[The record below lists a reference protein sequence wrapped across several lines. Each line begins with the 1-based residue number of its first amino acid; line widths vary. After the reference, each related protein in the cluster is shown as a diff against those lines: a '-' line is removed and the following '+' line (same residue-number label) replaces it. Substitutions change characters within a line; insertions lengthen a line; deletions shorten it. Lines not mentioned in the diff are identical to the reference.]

1 MIFIIMN
8 LRESIRENL
17 LLEKKIGVIASEFVT
32 TFQFELDRTIH
43 SSIRSTRPELGSSYE
58 QREISNLEL
67 KEFITLAKKDIAEK
81 IVSNEI
87 KNGIPFILKS
97 LKWALAISI
106 VPQHFGGTYWE
117 LVITTV
123 FRESE
128 ENPFRVGR
136 DQIVIWV

>member
-1 MIFIIMN
+1 MN
-8 LRESIRENL
+8 LRESIRKHL
-17 LLEKKIGVIASEFVT
+17 LLEKKIGVIAHEFVT
-32 TFQFELDRTIH
+32 TFKFQIDKTTH
-43 SSIRSTRPELGSSYE
+43 ASTRSTRPELGSSYE

-87 KNGIPFILKS
+87 KDDVPFIIKS
-97 LKWALAISI
+97 LIWELAMSV
-106 VPQHFGGTYWE
+106 VPNHSGGIYWE

>member
-1 MIFIIMN
+1 MN

-17 LLEKKIGVIASEFVT
+17 LLEKKIGIIASEFVT
-32 TFQFELDRTIH
+32 TFQFELDRTTH

-67 KEFITLAKKDIAEK
+67 KEFVTLAKKDIAEK

-97 LKWALAISI
+97 LKWSLALSI
-106 VPQHFGGTYWE
+106 VPQHFGGTYWK

-128 ENPFRVGR
+128 ENPFRVGK